1 MANPLPVL
9 CPEGV
14 WTQVAVNTNIGMIH
28 QLSFA
33 PERYLQTYRETGDS
47 APVNNNEGARLFGSG
62 SLKTFIAHTTPID
75 IYVKAVGANGIIRTA
90 DTLSDPALK
99 LDWPLIDG
107 IVPAIADD
115 YNATFARSTA
125 GTYFPA
131 ATPATM
137 VAANADEDRF
147 ESNGILIEPQRENL
161 ALYSQLFDHA
171 TWVKS
176 NLTVTSSLIS
186 APYEPSTMEVLTAAT
201 ANATILQSSTSASAD
216 RVLSIFLLRKTGSG
230 QVQFTVDGGATWT
243 TVTVTGTITRLTI
256 TQATVTDPQF
266 GIRIVTAGDE
276 VYAWQSDLEIGKAAT
291 SSIFTTSSATTRTA
305 DDLRLP
311 AADGVNFSQSEG
323 VLFADVVTSL
333 DEVDVSL
340 HGGLISLRNA
350 SLFSILSQFNQGRF
364 ASTDGTNTAT
374 IDVDI
379 AAGTLYKV
387 FVRWSGSTLAI
398 GADGTQKAPTSAYD
412 GAFIIDTHYR
422 IGYGTTERFWIK
434 NIRVY
439 EVDKGQVWCEKE
451 TA

>member
-14 WTQVAVNTNIGMIH
+14 WTQVAVNTSSGMIH

-107 IVPAIADD
+107 IVPATADD

-131 ATPATM
+131 ATPTTM
-137 VAANADEDRF
+137 VAANTDEGRF

-201 ANATILQSSTSASAD
+201 ANATILQSSTSVSAN

-230 QVQFTVDGGATWT
+230 QIQFTVDGGATWT

-256 TQATVTDPQF
+256 TQAAVTDPQF
-266 GIRIVTAGDE
+266 GVRIVTSGDE
-276 VYAWQSDLEIGKAAT
+276 IYAWQSDLEIGKAAT

-311 AADGVNFSQSEG
+311 IADGTNFNQSEG
-323 VLFADVVTSL
+323 TLLCGWTPSYDYNVGAD
-333 DEVDVSL
+333 
-340 HGGLISLRNA
+340 
-350 SLFSILSQFNQGRF
+350 NQGIV
-364 ASTDGTNTAT
+364 STQN
-374 IDVDI
+374 
-379 AAGTLYKV
+379 
-387 FVRWSGSTLAI
+387 STF
-398 GADGTQKAPTSAYD
+398 S
-412 GAFIIDTHYR
+412 FFFYR
-422 IGYGTTERFWIK
+422 ELNK
-434 NIRVY
+434 NFL
-439 EVDKGQVWCEKE
+439 
-451 TA
+451 